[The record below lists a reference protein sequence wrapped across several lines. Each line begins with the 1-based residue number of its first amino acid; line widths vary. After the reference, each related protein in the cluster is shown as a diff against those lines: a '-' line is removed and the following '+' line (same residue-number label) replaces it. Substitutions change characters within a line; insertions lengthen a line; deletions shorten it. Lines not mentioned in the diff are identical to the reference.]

1 MQFVLSVS
9 ATGLS
14 LYAEQRVDF
23 EQEISDKE
31 LTHKGVRLSPTKLF
45 LSLKSVMQRVG
56 SAKRGEGNAVS
67 VSSVSATGLS

>member
-1 MQFVLSVS
+1 MQCVLSVS

-31 LTHKGVRLSPTKLF
+31 LTHKGSDCHQQNS
-45 LSLKSVMQRVG
+45 SLVSNLWCKELVPQ
-56 SAKRGEGNAVS
+56 KRGEGSAVS